1 MGFNTLG
8 VIRLGVISLGI
19 FTLGGFSLGV
29 VPPLKSYFKEYNYL
43 IPKVAV
49 SVFSNLFKSF
59 IYKVP
64 EI

>member
-1 MGFNTLG
+1 MDLNTMG
-8 VIRLGVISLGI
+8 VITLGVISLGFI
-19 FTLGGFSLGV
+19 TLGVISLGV

-43 IPKVAV
+43 TPKVVV
-49 SVFSNLFKSF
+49 SVFSNLLKSF

>member
-1 MGFNTLG
+1 MNPLG
-8 VIRLGVISLGI
+8 DMAKRGRGAPR
-19 FTLGGFSLGV
+19 GGLNYARMAV
-29 VPPLKSYFKEYNYL
+29 LKSYFKEYNYL
-43 IPKVAV
+43 MPKVVV